1 MIFPEI
7 APSRTEFQRQI
18 VEALSSDNTRI
29 FIDANVLI
37 HCYEIS
43 RSACEEL
50 LTALEGFGSRVR
62 VPIWAAKETWDH
74 TRGLPSRQPLKK
86 ISGSVT
92 KAIGQFRSDS
102 LRYID
107 ARTFD
112 DMSADQFTTDV
123 DSLVAAADA
132 LTRRTERLEP
142 AHDDANARLLPFIA
156 NHSVSSDMP
165 KIYDEVSR
173 TGEQRY
179 AHEVPPG
186 FKDGGTKE
194 PTGDEEVEGAP
205 APAQL
210 KGKKRNRF
218 GDLIMWLEALQDC
231 KSADCE
237 HLVVLTR
244 DNTKG
249 DWVYNP
255 RLVMDDDGRTVNNG
269 GLLTLPL
276 PLLTQE
282 ARQRC
287 PNLRSVHVISLEMF
301 TQTVRASFGGRV
313 SNLSRALQS
322 GTATRRPT
330 RPAERPDR
338 APAAG
343 EAAAVVTFGSSD
355 MVFEPND
362 DQAALPIWQQIAD
375 LRAEG
380 WTAKNEAATAL
391 ADLLPSASAIE
402 AKQIGRGIVAATNE
416 DALGPL
422 ELAEELLADPDA
434 SAEVRANLLVGML
447 AETYFGEEGEPKK
460 PRADPEIT
468 ASLFAHASDADTRQ
482 AYSVTVGAPL
492 EPLRHVYF
500 ALPGEEPRKL
510 RVEVQLSGNSLQGL
524 QVEGREVLEHDAPG
538 SRQIITGGRGSS
550 ISVTELMKAVAAAF
564 VVPVDMLEVD
574 GPTNYEVDLPERLG
588 FVDWGPETGEQLR

>member
-7 APSRTEFQRQI
+7 APSRSDFQRQI
-18 VEALSSDNTRI
+18 VEALSSDKARL
-29 FIDANVLI
+29 FIDASVLI
-37 HCYEIS
+37 HCYEMS

-50 LTALEGFGSRVR
+50 LTALDGFGDRVR

-86 ISGSVT
+86 ISTNVT
-92 KAIGQFRSDS
+92 KAIGHFRSDS
-102 LRYID
+102 LRYVD
-107 ARTFD
+107 ERTFD
-112 DMSADQFTTDV
+112 DMSAEQFTTEV
-123 DSLVAAADA
+123 DSLIAAADA

-156 NHSVSSDMP
+156 SHSVSSDMP
-165 KIYDEVSR
+165 MIYDEVTR

-186 FKDGGTKE
+186 FRDGGTKE
-194 PTGDEEVEGAP
+194 PSGDDDVEG

-218 GDLIMWLEALQDC
+218 GDLIMWLESLQDC
-231 KSADCE
+231 KTHACE

-255 RLVMDDDGRTVNNG
+255 RLVMDDEGRTVNNG

-287 PNLRSVHVISLEMF
+287 ETLQSVHVISLEMF
-301 TQTVRASFGGRV
+301 TQIVRASFGGRV
-313 SNLSRALQS
+313 SNLIRALQA
-322 GTATRRPT
+322 GTATRRPA
-330 RPAERPDR
+330 RPAERPHRNPPD
-338 APAAG
+338 G
-343 EAAAVVTFGSSD
+343 QTAAAVAFGSGD
-355 MVFEPND
+355 MMFEPSD
-362 DQAALPIWQQIAD
+362 DQAGTPTWQHIAD

-391 ADLLPSASAIE
+391 AEILPQASADE

-460 PRADPEIT
+460 PRAHPEIT
-468 ASLFAHASDADTRQ
+468 ASLFAHASDADTRR
-482 AYSVTVGAPL
+482 AYEVTVGAPL
-492 EPLRHVYF
+492 EPLRRAYF
-500 ALPGEEPRKL
+500 ALPGEELRKL
-510 RVEVQLSGNSLQGL
+510 RIEVQLSGSTLQGL
-524 QVEGREVLEHDAPG
+524 QIEGREVLEQDAPG
-538 SRQIITGGRGSS
+538 SRQIVTGGRGASMG
-550 ISVTELMKAVAAAF
+550 IIDLVKAVADAF

-574 GPTNYEVDLPERLG
+574 GPTNYDVDLPERLG

>member
-7 APSRTEFQRQI
+7 APSRGDFQRQI
-18 VEALSSDNTRI
+18 VEALSSEKARL

-37 HCYEIS
+37 RCYEMS

-50 LTALEGFGSRVR
+50 LTELERFGNRVR
-62 VPIWAAKETWDH
+62 VPVWAAKETWDH
-74 TRGLPSRQPLKK
+74 TRGLPTRQPLRK
-86 ISGSVT
+86 ISTNVT
-92 KAIGQFRSDS
+92 KAIGQFRSES
-102 LRYID
+102 LRYVD

-112 DMSADQFTTDV
+112 DMSANQFTADV
-123 DSLVAAADA
+123 DALIVAADA
-132 LTRRTERLEP
+132 LTRRTERLQP

-156 NHSVSSDMP
+156 NHSLSSDMSL
-165 KIYDEVSR
+165 IYDEISR

-194 PTGDEEVEGAP
+194 STAEEESEGVSP
-205 APAQL
+205 QQ

-231 KSADCE
+231 KAGECE
-237 HLVVLTR
+237 HLIVLTR
-244 DNTKG
+244 DNEKG

-255 RLVMDDDGRTVNNG
+255 KLVLEDDGRTVNNA
-269 GLLTLPL
+269 GLVTLPL
-276 PLLTQE
+276 PLLEQE

-287 PNLRSVHVISLEMF
+287 PTLQGVHVISLEMF
-301 TQTVRASFGGRV
+301 TQVVRASFGGRV
-313 SNLSRALQS
+313 SNLIGALQS
-322 GTATRRPT
+322 ETTPRRPA

-338 APAAG
+338 APVAG
-343 EAAAVVTFGSSD
+343 SAAAQVTFGSAD
-355 MVFEPND
+355 MMFEPSE
-362 DQAALPIWQQIAD
+362 DQTAMPIWQQIAG

-380 WTAKNEAATAL
+380 WTAQNEAADAL
-391 ADLLPSASAIE
+391 AALLPQASPDE

-422 ELAEELLADPDA
+422 ELAEEVLADPQARADL
-434 SAEVRANLLVGML
+434 RANLLVGML

-460 PRADPEIT
+460 PRAHPEIT

-482 AYSVTVGAPL
+482 AYDVTVGAPL
-492 EPLRHVYF
+492 DPLRRAYF

-510 RVEVQLSGNSLQGL
+510 RVEVQLNGNTLQGL
-524 QVEGREVLEHDAPG
+524 QIEGREVLEQDAPG
-538 SRQIITGGRGSS
+538 SRQIVTGGRASS
-550 ISVTELMKAVAAAF
+550 MGVIELIKSVADAF
-564 VVPVDMLEVD
+564 VVPVEMLEVD
-574 GPTNYEVDLPERLG
+574 GPTNYEVELPERLG
-588 FVDWGPETGEQLR
+588 FADWGPESGEQLR